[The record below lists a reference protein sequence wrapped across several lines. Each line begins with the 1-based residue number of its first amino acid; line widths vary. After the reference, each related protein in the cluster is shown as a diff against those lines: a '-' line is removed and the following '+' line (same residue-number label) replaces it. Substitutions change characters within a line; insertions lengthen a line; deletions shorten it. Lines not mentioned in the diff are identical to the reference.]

1 MKKTKINNNNISNI
15 INNNHENIN
24 NIISDNIK
32 NETFVFMLK
41 QVHFQLFTPHISTCE
56 VTERL
61 IAGRMCL
68 RVLFIIFL

>member
-24 NIISDNIK
+24 NIISDIIK

-41 QVHFQLFTPHISTCE
+41 QVHFNFLHLIFQLVKSPK
-56 VTERL
+56 
-61 IAGRMCL
+61 G
-68 RVLFIIFL
+68 